1 VIICNTLA
9 RYVLAE
15 ALGDS
20 DSHASLQL
28 LLQCEAAQPL
38 LTFTA
43 ELRSHDSLTHS
54 HARHVLGTV
63 FLHGS
68 MGFCTDYDAALALF
82 GRAAA
87 ANFAPAQSSLVRH
100 ARCGGWGGGVGARG
114 GGVAFVIRV
123 QGLMLVRG
131 IGRERD
137 NQRGCVLLAT
147 AAAAGD
153 SDAHF
158 FLGCCRPSS
167 LN

>member
-20 DSHASLQL
+20 DSHAFLQQ

-38 LTFTA
+38 LKFTA

-100 ARCGGWGGGVGARG
+100 ARCVCVGGVRLSFAC
-114 GGVAFVIRV
+114 RV
-123 QGLMLVRG
+123 S
-131 IGRERD
+131 
-137 NQRGCVLLAT
+137 CW
-147 AAAAGD
+147 
-153 SDAHF
+153 
-158 FLGCCRPSS
+158 
-167 LN
+167 